1 LCAHVRFFA
10 SFAVLGQ
17 VAVYLASPQSLRTAP
32 VNEHDN
38 RDVDEMSGEEPSESE
53 ELVKVETL
61 TPQSRGVNTIVKVV
75 SKGEVRSVTGR
86 DYSVRRVA
94 DALVG
99 DETGCI
105 YMTLWD
111 DKIDAINE
119 EATLSIT
126 NGYINLFRGN
136 MRLNIGKYGSYELVE
151 DSPIEEVNTENNVS
165 DKKYEQPRRFNRGGG
180 YNRGGGRGG
189 YGGRGG
195 GRGGGD
201 RRGGGG
207 GYSSGGRSEGGYQ
220 RRRY

>member
-1 LCAHVRFFA
+1 
-10 SFAVLGQ
+10 
-17 VAVYLASPQSLRTAP
+17 
-32 VNEHDN
+32 
-38 RDVDEMSGEEPSESE
+38 MSVEEPSESGE
-53 ELVKVETL
+53 MVKIETL
-61 TPQSRGVNTIVKVV
+61 TPNSRGVNTIVKVV

-99 DETGCI
+99 DETGCV

-136 MRLNIGKYGSYELVE
+136 IRLNIGKYGSYELVE
-151 DSPIEEVNTENNVS
+151 DSPIDKVNTENNVS
-165 DKKYEQPRRFNRGGG
+165 DKKYEQPRRFDR
-180 YNRGGGRGG
+180 

-195 GRGGGD
+195 G
-201 RRGGGG
+201 GG
-207 GYSSGGRSEGGYQ
+207 GYGGGRSGGGYGGSGRSSGGYQ

>member
-1 LCAHVRFFA
+1 
-10 SFAVLGQ
+10 
-17 VAVYLASPQSLRTAP
+17 
-32 VNEHDN
+32 
-38 RDVDEMSGEEPSESE
+38 MSGEEPSESE

-61 TPQSRGVNTIVKVV
+61 TPNSRGVNTIVKVV

-119 EATLSIT
+119 EAILSIT

-151 DSPIEEVNTENNVS
+151 DSPITEVNTENNLS
-165 DKKYEQPRRFNRGGG
+165 DKRYEQERRF
-180 YNRGGGRGG
+180 NRGGGRGG
-189 YGGRGG
+189 YGGRSGGYGGRSGGGYGDGGG
-195 GRGGGD
+195 GR
-201 RRGGGG
+201 
-207 GYSSGGRSEGGYQ
+207 SGGYQ

>member
-1 LCAHVRFFA
+1 
-10 SFAVLGQ
+10 
-17 VAVYLASPQSLRTAP
+17 
-32 VNEHDN
+32 
-38 RDVDEMSGEEPSESE
+38 MSGEEEPSESE
-53 ELVKVETL
+53 EIVKIETL

-99 DETGCI
+99 DETGSL

-119 EATLSIT
+119 GATLSIT

-151 DSPIEEVNTENNVS
+151 ESTIDEVNTENNLS

-180 YNRGGGRGG
+180 YGRGGGRGG
-189 YGGRGG
+189 YGGG
-195 GRGGGD
+195 
-201 RRGGGG
+201 RGGGG
-207 GYSSGGRSEGGYQ
+207 GYGGGGYQQ

>member
-1 LCAHVRFFA
+1 MFY
-10 SFAVLGQ
+10 AVMVHKLI
-17 VAVYLASPQSLRTAP
+17 PQSLRTASNQRP
-32 VNEHDN
+32 CKS
-38 RDVDEMSGEEPSESE
+38 DVDKMSGEEPSESE

-61 TPQSRGVNTIVKVV
+61 TPNSRGVNTIVKVV
-75 SKGEVRSVTGR
+75 SKGEIRSVTGR

-94 DALVG
+94 DVLVG
-99 DETGCI
+99 DETACL

-119 EATLSIT
+119 EDTMNIT

-151 DSPIEEVNTENNVS
+151 ESPITEVNTENNLS
-165 DKKYEQPRRFNRGGG
+165 DKKYEQERRFRRP
-180 YNRGGGRGG
+180 YRQSGG

-195 GRGGGD
+195 GGY
-201 RRGGGG
+201 GGGG
-207 GYSSGGRSEGGYQ
+207 RGGGGYQ

>member
-1 LCAHVRFFA
+1 
-10 SFAVLGQ
+10 
-17 VAVYLASPQSLRTAP
+17 
-32 VNEHDN
+32 
-38 RDVDEMSGEEPSESE
+38 VDEMSGEEPSETE

-99 DETGCI
+99 DETGCL

-119 EATLSIT
+119 GAILSIT

-151 DSPIEEVNTENNVS
+151 DTPIEEVNTENNLS
-165 DKKYEQPRRFNRGGG
+165 DKRYEQERRFNRYGG
-180 YNRGGGRGG
+180 RGGGRGG
-189 YGGRGG
+189 YGGRSGGGGYGG
-195 GRGGGD
+195 GRGGG
-201 RRGGGG
+201 
-207 GYSSGGRSEGGYQ
+207 GGYQ

>member
-1 LCAHVRFFA
+1 
-10 SFAVLGQ
+10 
-17 VAVYLASPQSLRTAP
+17 
-32 VNEHDN
+32 
-38 RDVDEMSGEEPSESE
+38 MSGEEPSESE

-61 TPQSRGVNTIVKVV
+61 TPNSRGVNTIVKVV

-99 DETGCI
+99 DETACI

-111 DKIDAINE
+111 EKIDAINE
-119 EATLSIT
+119 EATLRIN

-136 MRLNIGKYGSYELVE
+136 MRLNTGKYGSYEVVE
-151 DSPIEEVNTENNVS
+151 DSPITEVNTENNLS
-165 DKKYEQPRRFNRGGG
+165 DKRYEQERRFSRGG
-180 YNRGGGRGG
+180 GG

-195 GRGGGD
+195 GR
-201 RRGGGG
+201 
-207 GYSSGGRSEGGYQ
+207 SGGYQ

>member
-1 LCAHVRFFA
+1 
-10 SFAVLGQ
+10 
-17 VAVYLASPQSLRTAP
+17 
-32 VNEHDN
+32 
-38 RDVDEMSGEEPSESE
+38 MSGEEPSESE

-61 TPQSRGVNTIVKVV
+61 TPNSKGVNTIVKVV

-99 DETGCI
+99 DETGCL

-111 DKIDAINE
+111 EKIDAINDG
-119 EATLSIT
+119 ATLQIT

-136 MRLNIGKYGSYELVE
+136 MRLNVGKYGSYEVLE
-151 DSPIEEVNTENNVS
+151 DSPIEEVNTENNLS
-165 DKKYEQPRRFNRGGG
+165 DKRYEQERRYRRP
-180 YNRGGGRGG
+180 YRQSGG

-195 GRGGGD
+195 GRS
-201 RRGGGG
+201 G
-207 GYSSGGRSEGGYQ
+207 GYQQ

>member
-1 LCAHVRFFA
+1 
-10 SFAVLGQ
+10 
-17 VAVYLASPQSLRTAP
+17 
-32 VNEHDN
+32 
-38 RDVDEMSGEEPSESE
+38 MSGEEPSESE

-61 TPQSRGVNTIVKVV
+61 TPNSRGVNTIVKVV

-119 EATLSIT
+119 EAILSIT

-151 DSPIEEVNTENNVS
+151 DSPITEVNTENNLS
-165 DKKYEQPRRFNRGGG
+165 DKRYEQERRF
-180 YNRGGGRGG
+180 NRGGGRGG
-189 YGGRGG
+189 YGGRSGGYGGRSGGGYGDRGG
-195 GRGGGD
+195 GR
-201 RRGGGG
+201 
-207 GYSSGGRSEGGYQ
+207 SGGGYQ

>member
-1 LCAHVRFFA
+1 
-10 SFAVLGQ
+10 
-17 VAVYLASPQSLRTAP
+17 
-32 VNEHDN
+32 
-38 RDVDEMSGEEPSESE
+38 MSSEEPSESE

-61 TPQSRGVNTIVKVV
+61 TPNSRGVNTIVKVV

-99 DETGCI
+99 DETACI

-119 EATLSIT
+119 EATLRIN

-136 MRLNIGKYGSYELVE
+136 MRLNVGKYGSYELVE
-151 DSPIEEVNTENNVS
+151 DSPITEVNTENNLS
-165 DKKYEQPRRFNRGGG
+165 DKRYEQERRF
-180 YNRGGGRGG
+180 NRGGGRGG
-189 YGGRGG
+189 YGGRSGGYGGRSGGGYGDRGG
-195 GRGGGD
+195 GR
-201 RRGGGG
+201 
-207 GYSSGGRSEGGYQ
+207 SGGYQ

>member
-1 LCAHVRFFA
+1 
-10 SFAVLGQ
+10 
-17 VAVYLASPQSLRTAP
+17 
-32 VNEHDN
+32 
-38 RDVDEMSGEEPSESE
+38 MSGEEPSESE
-53 ELVKVETL
+53 ELVKVGTL
-61 TPQSRGVNTIVKVV
+61 TPNSRGVNTIVKVV

-136 MRLNIGKYGSYELVE
+136 MRINIGKYGSYELVE
-151 DSPIEEVNTENNVS
+151 DSPITEVNTENNLS
-165 DKKYEQPRRFNRGGG
+165 DKRYEQERRFN
-180 YNRGGGRGG
+180 RGG

-195 GRGGGD
+195 GGYGDRGGGY
-201 RRGGGG
+201 GGSG
-207 GYSSGGRSEGGYQ
+207 GGRSGGYQ

>member
-1 LCAHVRFFA
+1 
-10 SFAVLGQ
+10 
-17 VAVYLASPQSLRTAP
+17 
-32 VNEHDN
+32 
-38 RDVDEMSGEEPSESE
+38 MSGEEPSESE

-61 TPQSRGVNTIVKVV
+61 TPNSRGVNTIVKVV

-111 DKIDAINE
+111 EKIDAINE
-119 EATLSIT
+119 EAIMSIT

-151 DSPIEEVNTENNVS
+151 DSPITEVNTENNLS
-165 DKKYEQPRRFNRGGG
+165 DKRYEQERRFD
-180 YNRGGGRGG
+180 RGGGRGG
-189 YGGRGG
+189 YGGRSGGYG
-195 GRGGGD
+195 GRGGGGYGD
-201 RRGGGG
+201 RGGG
-207 GYSSGGRSEGGYQ
+207 RSGGYQ